1 MARERS
7 TRAHDQVLDAS
18 LKLFSKRG
26 IDSTSMDSIAGASGV
41 SKATI
46 YKHWSDKDALCLEVM
61 ARLHGLHEEPVFDSG
76 DVRTDILALLNHRP
90 PEHRS
95 EEQTRM
101 MPHLMAYA
109 ARNPAFGKAWR
120 ARVMEPPRARLIQ
133 LLQRAVA
140 SGELPADLDFDLSV
154 ALLMGPMMYRH
165 VLNLIQVKSPENMPE
180 RVVDAFWKAHAWPRQ
195 KPSGKA

>member
-1 MARERS
+1 MARQRS
-7 TRAHDQVLDAS
+7 TRAHDQVLDAA

-26 IDSTSMDSIAGASGV
+26 IDSTSMDAIAGASGV

-46 YKHWSDKDALCLEVM
+46 YKHWPNKDALCLEVM
-61 ARLHGLHEEPVFDSG
+61 ARLHGLHEEPVFNSG
-76 DVRTDILALLNHRP
+76 NVRADIVALLNHRP
-90 PEHRS
+90 PEQRS
-95 EEQTRM
+95 EQQTRM

-120 ARVMEPPRARLIQ
+120 SGVMEPPRARLIQ
-133 LLQRAVA
+133 LLKSAIT

-165 VLNLIQVKSPENMPE
+165 VLSLIQGKSPENMPE
-180 RVVDAFWKAHAWPRQ
+180 RVVDAFWKAYALPGQ
-195 KPSGKA
+195 KP